1 MHGEAIR
8 ADDHLGYPLPVTPA
22 GFSPPAPWLRRVIRY
37 AWGLS
42 GLGCAAWFAYED
54 RGLTPVVLLAA
65 GLCLAAGLT
74 GWSRLL
80 RTSGRRLGRR
90 PAGALAGLLA
100 GAAVGPSAALL
111 ILIKT
116 GLHAHPQP
124 DFTAADLGSV
134 LSIWRAWT
142 GAGLAAGWALGWLA
156 QLRVERPPYDSIAPL
171 TRLPY
176 NRHARG
182 GDEMVGPYDREV
194 FLCPRCLDSQGE
206 AGTCPRCGV
215 ERIGCR
221 PGDADDPCRRPLVD
235 AAGQIRT
242 RAPLWWLRQTVGPL
256 TRFLDPR
263 AERRE

>member
-1 MHGEAIR
+1 
-8 ADDHLGYPLPVTPA
+8 
-22 GFSPPAPWLRRVIRY
+22 VIRY

-74 GWSRLL
+74 GWYRLQ
-80 RTSGRRLGRR
+80 RTPRRRLGRR
-90 PAGALAGLLA
+90 AAGALAGLLA

-134 LSIWRAWT
+134 LSVWRAWT
-142 GAGLAAGWALGWLA
+142 GAGLAAGWAMGWLA
-156 QLRVERPPYDSIAPL
+156 HILAQRPPDDSIAPP

-176 NRHARG
+176 NRQAEG
-182 GDEMVGPYDREV
+182 KVDMAGPMDVEMY
-194 FLCPRCLDSQGE
+194 LCPRCLDSQPG
-206 AGTCPRCGV
+206 AGACPRCGV

-235 AAGQIRT
+235 AAGQVRT

-256 TRFLDPR
+256 TRFLDR
-263 AERRE
+263 RTERRE

>member
-1 MHGEAIR
+1 M
-8 ADDHLGYPLPVTPA
+8 TPA
-22 GFSPPAPWLRRVIRY
+22 NVSLQVPWLRRVIRL

-54 RGLTPVVLLAA
+54 RGLTAVVLLAA

-74 GWSRLL
+74 GRSRLQ
-80 RTSGRRLGRR
+80 RTPMRRLGRR
-90 PAGALAGLLA
+90 SAGALAGLLA

-124 DFTAADLGSV
+124 DFTAADLAAALSV
-134 LSIWRAWT
+134 WRAWT
-142 GAGLAAGWALGWLA
+142 GAGLAAGWAIGWLA
-156 QLRVERPPYDSIAPL
+156 QERAERPPDDSIAPP

-176 NRHARG
+176 NRHAGG
-182 GDEMVGPYDREV
+182 GDEMSGPSDMEV
-194 FLCPRCLDSQGE
+194 FLCPRCLDSQPG

-263 AERRE
+263 TEKRA